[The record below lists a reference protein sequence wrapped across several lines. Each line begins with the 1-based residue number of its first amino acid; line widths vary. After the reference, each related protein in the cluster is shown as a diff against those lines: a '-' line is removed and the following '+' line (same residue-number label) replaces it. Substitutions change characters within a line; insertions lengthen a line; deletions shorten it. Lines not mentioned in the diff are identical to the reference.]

1 MRPSRNLFPTRG
13 SISSFPRGKNQQSR
27 EASTESKTGE
37 GGGGGRAKNTR
48 FSTGNLAAG
57 GSTDRR
63 GGAGSGGLS
72 CYLGFERRRREEG
85 EEEEEEA
92 AMAVRARRCCVRT
105 HASLGLVFFFS
116 FPFCFVEELGS
127 RRSKQEEEKRKE
139 EKKKKKTKGAVWP
152 SASMRTYLY
161 LIFSHLLSIWAL
173 CFEGIQF

>member
-37 GGGGGRAKNTR
+37 GGGKRAKNTR

-92 AMAVRARRCCVRT
+92 MAVRARRCCVRT
-105 HASLGLVFFFS
+105 HASLGLVFFFLFLFAS
-116 FPFCFVEELGS
+116 W
-127 RRSKQEEEKRKE
+127 RSWEVDEASKRKRK
-139 EKKKKKTKGAVWP
+139 EKKKKRKKKQKERFGLRLLCVP
-152 SASMRTYLY
+152 IYISYS
-161 LIFSHLLSIWAL
+161 LIY
-173 CFEGIQF
+173 